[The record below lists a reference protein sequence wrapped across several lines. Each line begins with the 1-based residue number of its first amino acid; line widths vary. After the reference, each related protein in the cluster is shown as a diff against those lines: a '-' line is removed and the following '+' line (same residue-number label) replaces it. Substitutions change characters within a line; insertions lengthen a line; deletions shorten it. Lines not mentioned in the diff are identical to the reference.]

1 MEMNPNHV
9 LVVGAH
15 EDAVRLGMDLRRAG
29 VAVSFLACM
38 DDWAAEGGLPA
49 EEVHGPVD
57 LVLFGVNPDRALSEA
72 QKLELWVA
80 AETPVV
86 ALLPGI
92 RRLTWAAN
100 AAPRLQWI
108 RCVLRSGAVSP
119 QSLAAGGSA
128 KPQLCLTADN
138 RLARWQGCFERA
150 GYAIDLRSDMRAVQW
165 GQTLLQLAA
174 LCVLVSGR
182 SMEDWLQSRSGRTE
196 LARLWEET
204 LDLLKSS
211 GVEPVP
217 MLGIPWRAASMMLKM
232 SEAPFAWL
240 AARYFAA
247 AREEISGLI
256 PSKGA
261 QLELQIDASCGEVMR
276 LAIGLGEDAPRAVR
290 LAEQLTLLYRVAFH
304 GPEALLAWDL

>member
-9 LVVGAH
+9 LVLGAH
-15 EDAVRLGMDLRRAG
+15 EDAVRLGRTLRRTG
-29 VAVSFLACM
+29 VPVTFLDSM
-38 DDWAAEGGLPA
+38 DDWPSGGELPA
-49 EEVHGPVD
+49 DGNCGPVE

-72 QKLELWVA
+72 QRLELWVA
-80 AETPVV
+80 TETPVI

-92 RRLTWAAN
+92 RRLAWTAN
-100 AAPRLQWI
+100 AAPGFQWI
-108 RCVLRSGAVSP
+108 RCVVRSGAASQLSQTP
-119 QSLAAGGSA
+119 GDPT
-128 KPQLCLTADN
+128 KPQLCLTAN
-138 RLARWQGCFERA
+138 SSLARWQGCFERA
-150 GYAIDLRSDMRAVQW
+150 GYAVDLRPDMRAVQW

-182 SMEDWLQSRSGRTE
+182 PMDDWLRSRSGRTE

-204 LDLLKSS
+204 LDLLKLS
-211 GVEPVP
+211 GVEPIP
-217 MLGIPWRAASMMLKM
+217 MLGIPWRVACMMLKM
-232 SEAPFAWL
+232 SDAPFSWL
-240 AARYFAA
+240 AARHFAA

-304 GPEALLAWDL
+304 GPEASLAWDL

>member
-15 EDAVRLGMDLRRAG
+15 EDAVRLGMALRQAG
-29 VAVSFLACM
+29 VAVSFLAGM
-38 DDWAAEGGLPA
+38 DEWPAESGLPA

-72 QKLELWVA
+72 QRLERLVITG
-80 AETPVV
+80 TPVV

-92 RRLTWAAN
+92 RRLSWAAN

-108 RCVLRSGAVSP
+108 RCVVRSGAASAQP
-119 QSLAAGGSA
+119 HAPGGSA
-128 KPQLCLTADN
+128 KPLLCLTAN
-138 RLARWQGCFERA
+138 SRLARWQGCFERA
-150 GYAIDLRSDMRAVQW
+150 GYAVDLRSDMRAVQW

-182 SMEDWLQSRSGRTE
+182 PMDDWLQSRSGRTE

-204 LDLLKSS
+204 LDLLKLS
-211 GVEPVP
+211 GVDPVP
-217 MLGIPWRAASMMLKM
+217 MLGIPWRATSMLLKM
-232 SEAPFAWL
+232 SEAPFSWL
-240 AARYFAA
+240 AARHFAA